1 MRVFLLIISALTG
14 LTACQQSTDSL
25 SKIDYTLADFTK
37 SSAPIF
43 SPAENKPGGETT
55 VSDTPFPSL
64 QRPSANLDIAL
75 KPNFHAGKAL
85 ANQPWVKAPTI
96 TDARDGLGPLYNAR
110 TCLSCHVKGGKGS
123 IPIDNKR
130 ALSSTLV
137 RLSKPGNDHNKLT
150 TDGVILHPVYGDQMQ
165 GQSVSLAH
173 QLRHS
178 QKPGTLKH
186 DVAPEAYI
194 YVHWDKQTF
203 TYPDQQR
210 VVLRKPRLEFTNLG
224 YGPLGDDTL
233 FSIRVAPA
241 IHGMGLL
248 ELIAEQ
254 DLQIISDEDDAN
266 SDGIS
271 GRLNQVWDVEKQ
283 ATVAGRFGL
292 KANKP
297 TLKMIVASAFKN
309 DLGISNPLFPDQPCT
324 DNQPSCLAIR
334 NGNTKRHGNVE
345 LSDSLL
351 TLTSNFNRDLA
362 PIIRRNSQN
371 ENVMQGRALFYQV
384 GCNQCHIPRFI
395 TQKSDSAPH
404 LSEQTIWPYTDLLLH
419 DMGTE
424 LADGRPDF
432 LATGNEWRTAPLWGV
447 GLLQQVNGSNSL
459 LHDGRARSVEEAILW
474 HGGEASQ
481 AKSRFIQLKQSERT
495 ALIKF
500 VNSL

>member
-1 MRVFLLIISALTG
+1 MRVFLLICTALTC
-14 LTACQQSTDSL
+14 LAACEQSTNPLAKTDF
-25 SKIDYTLADFTK
+25 TLADYTK
-37 SSAPIF
+37 STAPVFSSAE
-43 SPAENKPGGETT
+43 SKPGGETS
-55 VSDTPFPSL
+55 VSDKPFPSL
-64 QRPSANLDIAL
+64 QRPAANLDNAL
-75 KPNFHAGKAL
+75 KPDFHAGKAL

-96 TDARDGLGPLYNAR
+96 TDARDGLGPIYNAR
-110 TCLSCHVKGGKGS
+110 TCLSCHVNGGKGT

-130 ALSSTLV
+130 ALTSTLI
-137 RLSKPGNDHNKLT
+137 RLSKPGINHHKLI
-150 TDGVILHPVYGDQMQ
+150 TDGVIPHPVYGDQMQ

-203 TYPDQQR
+203 TYPDQYQIE
-210 VVLRKPRLEFTNLG
+210 LRKPRLEFTNLG

-233 FSIRVAPA
+233 YSIRVAPA

-254 DLQIISDEDDAN
+254 DLQTISDENDVN
-266 SDGIS
+266 NDGIS

-297 TLKMIVASAFKN
+297 TLKMIVAGAFKN

-324 DNQPSCLAIR
+324 TNQPSCLAVR
-334 NGNTKRHGNVE
+334 NGNTERHGNVE
-345 LSDSLL
+345 LSESLL

-362 PIIRRNSQN
+362 PVIRRNIQD
-371 ENVMQGRALFYQV
+371 ENVMQGRTLFYQV
-384 GCNQCHIPRFI
+384 GCNQCHTPRFI

-404 LSEQTIWPYTDLLLH
+404 LSEQIIWPYSDLLLH
-419 DMGTE
+419 DMGSE

-432 LATGNEWRTAPLWGV
+432 LATGNEWRTPPLWGV
-447 GLLQQVNGSNSL
+447 GLLQQVNGSNTL
-459 LHDGRARSVEEAILW
+459 LHDGRARTIEEAVLW
-474 HGGEASQ
+474 HGGEASKVK
-481 AKSRFIQLKQSERT
+481 ARFIQLEKSERE